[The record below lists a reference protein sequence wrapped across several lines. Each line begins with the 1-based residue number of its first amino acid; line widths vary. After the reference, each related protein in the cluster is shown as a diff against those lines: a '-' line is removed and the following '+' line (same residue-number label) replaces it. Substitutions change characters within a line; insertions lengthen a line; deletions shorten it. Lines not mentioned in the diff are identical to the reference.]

1 MSATVFLAMRMVS
14 GLRHK
19 GVREAAAAGRYS
31 TRRPP
36 RPQASD
42 DGDRKKPGCPK
53 GIPVEWSLPRG
64 GFDLGNPARLSQAAD
79 HCVFN
84 A

>member
-19 GVREAAAAGRYS
+19 GFGKLLLQAGIRQDD
-31 TRRPP
+31 RRGRKPP
-36 RPQASD
+36 AMATE
-42 DGDRKKPGCPK
+42 KKPGCPK